1 MRREEVRE
9 GKRKAIDRK
18 KRIVDGTRKCRIV

>member
-9 GKRKAIDRK
+9 GKKAIDRN
-18 KRIVDGTRKCRIV
+18 KRIVDKTRKCRIV

>member
-9 GKRKAIDRK
+9 GKKKAIDK
-18 KRIVDGTRKCRIV
+18 NKIIVDKTRKCRIV